1 MEAISFVLG
10 VQSAELRSHNLKD
23 MIYRS
28 EAMSNDGTSSS
39 GHSPRRASVT
49 AVYQNSQ
56 GREFKF
62 MRIVTSDGRTEFR
75 INDRVVTYSKY
86 NSSLEKENILVKAKN
101 FLVFQGDVE
110 SIASQSPKDL
120 TQLIEQISG

>member
-101 FLVFQGDVE
+101 FLVFQ
-110 SIASQSPKDL
+110 
-120 TQLIEQISG
+120 